1 MPSPSPNPTRDLAA
15 YAAPRTS
22 MRRSPVPPSRA
33 RRRRPAPAG
42 ARFFEGTDGRADAA
56 VQQERTRVARD
67 LHDTVAQTLY
77 GISLS
82 AARVL
87 ALFERNETG
96 QVQSVVEDLLH
107 LANDGQTE
115 LRTLLHDLRSSDE
128 FNQDQFQEELTR
140 ALCSQAA
147 DLHARAGCQV
157 SLSIPDE
164 PDLAHAT
171 KATLIRIAR
180 EALYNIAK
188 HACATRVDLVLEVA
202 PAEVMLLVADDG
214 RGFDPSAAHP
224 GHFGLHMMREHALAI
239 AGALEVVSA
248 PDHGTQIRVRVMRRR
263 R

>member
-1 MPSPSPNPTRDLAA
+1 
-15 YAAPRTS
+15 

-115 LRTLLHDLRSSDE
+115 LRTLLHDLRS
-128 FNQDQFQEELTR
+128 DQPLPLQEGLTG
-140 ALCSQAA
+140 ALASLATGLESRTGSQVR
-147 DLHARAGCQV
+147 L
-157 SLSIPDE
+157 SLADE
-164 PDLAHAT
+164 PDIPPST
-171 KATLIRIAR
+171 KVTLFRIAR
-180 EALYNIAK
+180 EALHNSEK
-188 HACATRVDLVLEVA
+188 HARATHVDLVLEVG
-202 PAEVMLLVADDG
+202 PTEVTLLITDNG
-214 RGFDPSAAHP
+214 RGFDLWESRP
-224 GHFGLHMMREHALAI
+224 GHFGLHMMREHAMAI
-239 AGALEVVSA
+239 AGGFEVVSA
-248 PDHGTQIRVRVMRRR
+248 PGRGTQMRVRLPLEVPTQ
-263 R
+263 